1 MRYSHRGHRGHRD
14 MEKQGLAYFK
24 GKLKDEEHKLINT
37 DIEDKNY
44 KNIQQR
50 IKYYERRIHQIEL
63 NLGIVHI

>member
-1 MRYSHRGHRGHRD
+1 